1 MHGGTQS
8 ADFVQRMKPIDSIC
22 SLLILCQDTYG
33 QWWDAKLWC
42 YWFTNHLG
50 LLAAV
55 EIADPFVLCSY
66 YYHAAGS
73 SFRSTRNSD
82 PSLDQS
88 LVCWSAGGI
97 ATSGKLLLPIH
108 VDVLDIIFK
117 SCHTNLATKRP
128 RPSDRPCGRP
138 RSCEPRSFLKK
149 TLNFSRINP

>member
-1 MHGGTQS
+1 MALFGLPYIRLVRLLFSAGTVFFSHNNS
-8 ADFVQRMKPIDSIC
+8 AETVFFSQFQPRFRPANGAFVQRMKPIDSIC

-88 LVCWSAGGI
+88 LVCWSAGGV
-97 ATSGKLLLPIH
+97 ATSSKLLLPIH
-108 VDVLDIIFK
+108 VDV
-117 SCHTNLATKRP
+117 T
-128 RPSDRPCGRP
+128 
-138 RSCEPRSFLKK
+138 
-149 TLNFSRINP
+149 